1 MNAQPQFPLVLLRDL
16 PQLAITPDAKTTV
29 PVVQDNVLTGRLSWA
44 LWTAGLAKLEGNS
57 PTEQAASGD
66 EGYFAADNTGI
77 YAYKNGEWH
86 KAPVYN
92 DKWDDLTVNT
102 RFLLVNESMDLSDEE
117 IANAR
122 ASLKIHIA
130 TQTEPGLVRAMT
142 QAEQNACPGTPL
154 TINPDGTAYIVSA
167 TGTTPGVVTV
177 WDGIEGN
184 VATTAYVA
192 QQIALIKQ
200 YELPV
205 AQPGRIGGIQSDA
218 EQDGVP
224 GIFTVTS
231 EGQVKIRSAYVPTEP
246 TEEDGYGLVK
256 LADAIEFG
264 NSGVVT
270 SDLLY
275 NDLQSW
281 FTEVYGVAT
290 PLNAGIVR
298 PYTEGIWTGEYIA
311 PTGTNVGPLFFRDN
325 QGGIDIYPAGATVPG
340 VAMVYDAIPLE
351 AADLPVS
358 SKYPITASL
367 GAVKTYVD
375 NKLTTVKVAV
385 EMEPATKQSAGAV
398 LPADAAFIL
407 TDDGTLTLRDA
418 LPGSRGLANIA
429 TEVRPDQDDRIP
441 DIGLLREY
449 TTNVLTPIRQSI
461 RDIQEQIS
469 TLTSVTAGM
478 QGQIDG
484 IYAGDNPNMSAGYFG
499 ANGDISG
506 IHQLLQQN
514 VSNVQFLTTVSNDN
528 SAAIG
533 ALSNTVAAIDQT
545 VGVLGEDAGLSST
558 AITAL
563 ISEVEVLTTD
573 LETANTTIEGLVS
586 DIAWLK
592 AQFTDS

>member
-1 MNAQPQFPLVLLRDL
+1 MSTQQFPITLLRDL
-16 PQLAITPDAKTTV
+16 PQLAITPDAKTTI
-29 PVVQDNVLTGRLSWA
+29 PVVQDNVLTGRLSWE
-44 LWTAGLAKLEGNS
+44 LWTAELAKLKGNS
-57 PTEQAASGD
+57 PTEPVTPGN

-92 DKWDDLTVNT
+92 DKWDDLTINT
-102 RFLLVNESMDLSDEE
+102 RFLLVNESMDLSNEE

-142 QAEQNACPGTPL
+142 QAEQDACTGAPL
-154 TINPDGTAYIVSA
+154 TINQDGTAYIVSA

-177 WDGIEGN
+177 WNGTEGN
-184 VATTAYVA
+184 VATTDYVA
-192 QQIALIKQ
+192 QQIALIQQ

-218 EQDGVP
+218 EQGGVP
-224 GIFTVTS
+224 GIFTVTA
-231 EGQVKIRSAYVPTEP
+231 EGQVKIRSAYVPSEP

-256 LADAIEFG
+256 LASEISANDT
-264 NSGVVT
+264 GVVPANT
-270 SDLLY
+270 LHVY
-275 NDLQSW
+275 LQTW
-281 FTEVYGVAT
+281 FTEAYGVAT
-290 PLNAGIVR
+290 PLQAGIVR

-311 PTGTNVGPLFFRDN
+311 PTGTNIGPLFFRDN

-351 AADLPVS
+351 AADLPIS

-367 GAVKTYVD
+367 NAVKTYVD

-385 EMEPATKQSAGAV
+385 DMEPATKQSAGAV

-418 LPGSRGLANIA
+418 LPGARGLANIA
-429 TEVRPDQDDRIP
+429 TEVRADQDDRIP
-441 DIGLLREY
+441 DVGLLREY
-449 TTNVLTPIRQSI
+449 TTNTLTPIRQTI
-461 RDIQEQIS
+461 KDIQDQIS
-469 TLTSVTAGM
+469 TLRSLTAGM

-484 IYAGDNPNMSAGYFG
+484 IYAGDNPNMSSDYFG
-499 ANGDISG
+499 INGDISG

-514 VSNVQFLTTVSNDN
+514 VSNVQFLTAVSNDN

-533 ALSNTVAAIDQT
+533 SLSNTVAAIDQT
-545 VGVLGEDAGLSST
+545 VDVLGEDAGFSST

-563 ISEVEVLTTD
+563 TSEIEVLTAD

-592 AQFTDS
+592 AQFPDS

>member
-1 MNAQPQFPLVLLRDL
+1 MSAQQFPITLLRDL
-16 PQLAITPDAKTTV
+16 PQLAITPDAKTTI
-29 PVVQDNVLTGRLSWA
+29 PVVQDNVLTGRLSWE
-44 LWTAGLAKLEGNS
+44 LWTAELAKLKGNS
-57 PTEQAASGD
+57 PTEPATSGD

-77 YAYKNGEWH
+77 YAYKNGAWH

-92 DKWDDLTVNT
+92 DKWDDLTINT

-142 QAEQNACPGTPL
+142 QAEQDVCPGAPL

-177 WDGIEGN
+177 WDGTEGN
-184 VATTAYVA
+184 VATTDYVA

-205 AQPGRIGGIQSDA
+205 AQPGRVGGIQSDA
-218 EQDGVP
+218 EQDGTP

-256 LADAIEFG
+256 IAGEISANDT
-264 NSGVVT
+264 GVVPANT
-270 SDLLY
+270 LHTY
-275 NDLQSW
+275 LQTW
-281 FTEVYGVAT
+281 FTEAYGVAT
-290 PLNAGIVR
+290 PLQAGIVR

-351 AADLPVS
+351 AADLPIS

-367 GAVKTYVD
+367 SAVKTYVD

-385 EMEPATKQSAGAV
+385 DMEPATKQSAGAV

-429 TEVRPDQDDRIP
+429 TEIRADQDDRIP
-441 DIGLLREY
+441 DVGLLREY
-449 TTNVLTPIRQSI
+449 MSSTLTPIRQSI
-461 RDIQEQIS
+461 KDIQEQIS
-469 TLTSVTAGM
+469 TLTGVTAGM

-484 IYAGDNPNMSAGYFG
+484 IYAGDNPNMSSDYFG
-499 ANGDISG
+499 VNGDISG

-514 VSNVQFLTTVSNDN
+514 VSNVQFLTAVSNDN

-533 ALSNTVAAIDQT
+533 LLSNAVSAIDQT
-545 VGVLGEDAGLSST
+545 VGVLGEDAGFSST

-563 ISEVEVLTTD
+563 TSEIEVLTSD
-573 LETANTTIEGLVS
+573 LETANNTIEGLVS

-592 AQFTDS
+592 AQFPDS

>member
-1 MNAQPQFPLVLLRDL
+1 MSAQQFPITLLRDL
-16 PQLAITPDAKTTV
+16 PQLAITPDDKTTI
-29 PVVQDNVLTGRLSWA
+29 PVVQDNVLTGRLSWE
-44 LWTAGLAKLEGNS
+44 LWTAELAKLKGNS
-57 PTEQAASGD
+57 PTEPATSGD

-92 DKWDDLTVNT
+92 DKWDDLTTNT
-102 RFLLVNESMDLSDEE
+102 RFLLVNESMSLSNEE
-117 IANAR
+117 LANAR
-122 ASLKIHIA
+122 ASLKLHIA

-142 QAEQNACPGTPL
+142 QAEQDTCPGAPL

-177 WDGIEGN
+177 WDGTKGN
-184 VATTAYVA
+184 VATTDYVA
-192 QQIALIKQ
+192 QQIALIQQ
-200 YELPV
+200 YELPI

-218 EQDGVP
+218 EQDGTP
-224 GIFTVTS
+224 GIFTVTA

-256 LADAIEFG
+256 LADTIEFG

-298 PYTEGIWTGEYIA
+298 PYTEGVWTGEYVA
-311 PTGTNVGPLFFRDN
+311 PSGTNVGPLFFRDN
-325 QGGIDIYPAGATVPG
+325 QGGIDIYPASPTVPG

-351 AADLPVS
+351 AADLPIS

-367 GAVKTYVD
+367 SAVKTYVD

-385 EMEPATKQSAGAV
+385 DMEPATKVSAGAV
-398 LPADAAFIL
+398 LPADEAFIV
-407 TDDGTLTLRDA
+407 TGDGTLTLRNA
-418 LPGSRGLANIA
+418 ISGSRGIVTIA
-429 TEVRPDQDDRIP
+429 TEVRADQDDKVP

-449 TTNVLTPIRQSI
+449 TSNVLTPIRQSI
-461 RDIQEQIS
+461 KDLQDQIS
-469 TLTSVTAGM
+469 TLTGVTAGM

-484 IYAGDNPNMSAGYFG
+484 IYAGDNPNMSSDYFG
-499 ANGDISG
+499 VNGDISG

-514 VSNVQFLTTVSNDN
+514 VSNVQFLTAVSNDN

-533 ALSNTVAAIDQT
+533 SLSNAVSVIDQT
-545 VGVLGEDAGLSST
+545 VGALGEDAGFSST

-563 ISEVEVLTTD
+563 TSEIETLTAD
-573 LETANTTIEGLVS
+573 LESANATIEGLVS
-586 DIAWLK
+586 DMTWLK
-592 AQFTDS
+592 AQFPES